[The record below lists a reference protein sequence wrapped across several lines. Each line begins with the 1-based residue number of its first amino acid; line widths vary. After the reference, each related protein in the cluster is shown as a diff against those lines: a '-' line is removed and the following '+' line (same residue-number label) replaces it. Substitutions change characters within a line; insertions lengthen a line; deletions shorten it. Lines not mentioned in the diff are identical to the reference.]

1 MLTPDYLTDH
11 ADVLLNY
18 YRDLENYIIT
28 DIARRLMKAG
38 EMSGTADYEL
48 WKLEQMGMHRAEI
61 LKKLSQITGKSTVEL
76 RKLLQDAVLTSWDGD
91 AADFSRMGITLENP
105 LENPAV
111 ISIVDA
117 QWKKTQGELSN
128 LTRTTMLQ
136 SQRDLV
142 SLLNQADMRIASG
155 VKSTSGA
162 ICEILD
168 QYAGRGVVIP
178 YPSGASRSL
187 EAAVRCCVVT
197 SANQTAAQVTN
208 YYIGEHEREYVLV
221 SAHLGARHND
231 KHPADLYS
239 HDWWQGKIY
248 KIHGSEEGFPNLLE
262 STGYDIRDGVGIV
275 VNPNGLHGYNCAHS
289 HQAWDKEWENPWLDE
304 NGNPKIDQ
312 EDSRKQYALTQKQ
325 RAMERAIR
333 KTKRQLLVKQAELDA
348 IAETDVRDILQ
359 PEYDKLAYKL
369 RMQNK
374 KYYEFCSKYKLRTQS
389 DRVRV
394 SEFKR
399 QQAAAARGRATAYQN
414 SMKVPMEK
422 SEKAGYTKRTK
433 EEFEQ
438 ATRQIREEITKY
450 SDRPSKWSGNINVN
464 SKLIDENTHG
474 IKEWSCDISVID
486 TADDGVLW
494 HEMLHSCS
502 ASYYDQKTYAETQAI
517 EEASVE
523 YLKQQICEQR
533 GIYSAN
539 GYMNQVRILKAIN
552 NRFEYGTDMDFARE
566 LFRVPLPDRYRWL
579 EDKVDASLRS
589 AGASFSDYNDVM
601 LFLQELSGEIR

>member
-1 MLTPDYLTDH
+1 MLTPDYLDKN
-11 ADVLLNY
+11 ADVLLDY
-18 YRDLENYIIT
+18 YRDLENYIIH
-28 DIARRLMKAG
+28 DIAMRLLKAG

-61 LKKLSQITGKSTVEL
+61 LKKLSQITGMSTAEL
-76 RKLLQDAVLTSWDGD
+76 RKLLQDAILTSWEGD
-91 AADFSRMGITLENP
+91 AADFSRMGIELENP

-111 ISIVDA
+111 ISIMDA

-142 SLLNQADMRIASG
+142 SLLNQADMRIGLG
-155 VKSTSGA
+155 VQSTSAA

-168 QYAGRGVVIP
+168 QYAGRGVVIS
-178 YPSGASRSL
+178 YPSGTMRSL

-208 YYIGEHEREYVLV
+208 YYVGEHKREYVLV
-221 SAHLGARHND
+221 SAHMGARHND
-231 KHPADLYS
+231 KHPSDLYS

-248 KIHGSEEGFPNLLE
+248 KIHGSEDGIPNLLE
-262 STGYDIRDGVGIV
+262 STGYDIRDGIGIV
-275 VNPNGLHGYNCAHS
+275 VNPNGLHGYNCRHS

-312 EDSRKQYALTQKQ
+312 EESRKQYALTQKQ

-374 KYYEFCSKYKLRTQS
+374 QYDDFCGKNDLRTQS
-389 DRVRV
+389 ERVKV
-394 SEFKR
+394 AGFKGK
-399 QQAAAARGRATAYQN
+399 QAAAARGRATAYQN
-414 SMKVPMEK
+414 STKVPMEK
-422 SEKAGYTKRTK
+422 SKNTGYTKRTK

-438 ATRQIREEITKY
+438 AARQIRKEIAQY

-464 SKLIDENTHG
+464 SKFVDENTQG
-474 IKEWSCDISVID
+474 MKEWSCDISVID

-502 ASYYDQKTYAETQAI
+502 ASYYDQKTYAEMQAI

-523 YLKQQICEQR
+523 YLKQQICEKC
-533 GIYSAN
+533 GIYSSE
-539 GYMNQVRILKAIN
+539 GYVKQVQILKAIN
-552 NRFEYGTDMDFARE
+552 NKFEYGTDMDFALE
-566 LFRVPLPDRYRWL
+566 LFRVPLPERYRWL
-579 EDKVDASLRS
+579 EDKVDDSLR
-589 AGASFSDYNDVM
+589 AAEASFPDYNDVM